1 MAFVEFE
8 EADAFAGFHDVL
20 ARGGVDLGLH
30 LAAEFFLLILHAL
43 EDVGDPTAAE
53 GFLDVEAVG
62 FIIFE
67 EDVDLVDTPEEV
79 MEVAHDI
86 LIRAREENT
95 EEVGLAVERVERDV
109 VLRVLEID
117 ERGDFSVGVAGDI
130 SEDGIDGGSFLQ
142 AVERGDGEELFECPV
157 IQQRLE
163 DGEIA
168 DVLVGEELV
177 EIVELFG
184 LVAGI
189 AAFFGDLLADLPI
202 DRFGGGAVFEVEVA
216 EVEE

>member
-1 MAFVEFE
+1 M
-8 EADAFAGFHDVL
+8 
-20 ARGGVDLGLH
+20 
-30 LAAEFFLLILHAL
+30 HAL

-53 GFLDVEAVG
+53 RFLDVEAVG

-86 LIRAREENT
+86 LICACEENA

-130 SEDGIDGGSFLQ
+130 SEDGVDGGPFLQ
-142 AVERGDGEELFECPV
+142 AVERGDGEELLERPV
-157 IQQRLE
+157 VQQRLE

-184 LVAGI
+184 LVAGV
-189 AAFFGDLLADLPI
+189 AAFLGDLFADLPI